1 MAHVNRFHVRSA
13 LTVALATA
21 VIALTSCGGD
31 DDDSSAAATVDAPG
45 LPSEGLDSG
54 APAETQAPGATDA
67 PAEAVTD
74 DTDSSA
80 GAGGPLVAPA
90 PDRLLVVEVTVGV
103 EVAEV
108 GKAVGDVIAI
118 SERFGGQ
125 VYGSDVQLGDPATSN
140 GRVVVKLPPANVEAM
155 IVEVQALGRAVS
167 RFQNTEDVTDRV
179 TDVNTRII
187 TAQQSVDRVQRLLI
201 EAKDLGEVVLLESEL
216 TARQTVLEQL
226 LAEERNLGN
235 QTALA
240 TLTIDLSAAPV
251 VADDPTDPDV
261 LDEIQIERTE
271 GIGDAF
277 ATGGRA
283 FLAAGAAVL
292 IFVGYTAPFLV
303 SVALV
308 GWLALVITRRR
319 ARRNRSA
326 APLLPPA
333 PDADRRTTEPDSATA
348 ARS

>member
-54 APAETQAPGATDA
+54 APAETHAPAATDA
-67 PAEAVTD
+67 PAEAVT

-80 GAGGPLVAPA
+80 GAGGPLVSPA

-103 EVAEV
+103 EVADV

-125 VYGSDVQLGDPATSN
+125 VYGSDVHLGDPATAN
-140 GRVVVKLPPANVEAM
+140 GQVVVKLPPANVEAM

-240 TLTIDLSAAPV
+240 TLTIDLSATPM

-308 GWLALVITRRR
+308 GWLVLVITRRR